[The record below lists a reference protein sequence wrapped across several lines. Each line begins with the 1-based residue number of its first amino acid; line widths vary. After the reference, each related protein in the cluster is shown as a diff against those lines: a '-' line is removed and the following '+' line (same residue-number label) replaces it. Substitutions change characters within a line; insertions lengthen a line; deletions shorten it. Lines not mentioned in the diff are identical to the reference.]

1 MATFTLADLVDYVRR
16 AAGEDDEFDLDG
28 DIGETT
34 FVNLGYDSIAM
45 VEVVVLV
52 ERELGIKLPGEGTGK
67 DSTPKEFV
75 ELVNELLPASIQP

>member
-1 MATFTLADLVDYVRR
+1 MATFTQADLVGYVRR
-16 AAGEDDEFDLDG
+16 AAGEDEEGALDG

-67 DSTPKEFV
+67 ESTPKEFV
-75 ELVNELLPASIQP
+75 ELVNELLPASVQP